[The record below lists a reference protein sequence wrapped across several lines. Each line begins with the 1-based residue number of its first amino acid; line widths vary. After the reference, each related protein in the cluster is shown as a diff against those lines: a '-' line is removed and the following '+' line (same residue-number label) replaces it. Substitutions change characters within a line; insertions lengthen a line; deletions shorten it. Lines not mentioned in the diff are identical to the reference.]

1 MILKIM
7 QKGGEGA
14 GHSRLTLGHRKSA
27 FSMHASVAAADIFQA
42 YFHRPND
49 DAVRLHPEQV
59 LSGANT

>member
-1 MILKIM
+1 
-7 QKGGEGA
+7 
-14 GHSRLTLGHRKSA
+14 
-27 FSMHASVAAADIFQA
+27 MHASVAAANIFQA